1 MKMQGL
7 LRWTQLKQ
15 HLWPGTAHTSTKWE
29 VYDEGIQNPHVKC
42 AGERQ
47 EKDCDRQFL
56 AADAKAK
63 DGYDLIVDSQVD

>member
-29 VYDEGIQNPHVKC
+29 VYDEAIQNPHVKRT
-42 AGERQ
+42 GERQ
-47 EKDCDRQFL
+47 EKDSNMQFL
-56 AADAKAK
+56 AVDAKGK
-63 DGYDLIVDSQVD
+63 DGYDLIINSQLD